1 MTPNTTSQLHDASS
15 VVDFSRALREST
27 VSETPAALTEA
38 LLPEITDSFWLLV
51 SSNALINSTETQV
64 LRMILERAL
73 PDGVSIALDV
83 DWRPD
88 RWGLPANAAPTPEV
102 LRRFRPL
109 AQSAQFIRCKV
120 DEAKAFFSSADP
132 AMIQERLPQ
141 RPAVLIRDRT
151 GGLLWSV
158 GGRTGRMTPALV
170 EDHDAFLARLLDN
183 LCSHPTL
190 LGNAGPGIDAIAD
203 PDTLAE
209 QLLSAA
215 APIATSADFSKSD
228 QSGHETHLED
238 HDHAR

>member
-1 MTPNTTSQLHDASS
+1 MMPSTTLQLHDVTS
-15 VVDFSRALREST
+15 VFDFSQSLSETT

-51 SSNALINSTETQV
+51 STNALINTTETQV

-73 PDGVSIALDV
+73 PGGVSIALDV

-88 RWGLPANAAPTPEV
+88 RWGLAGNAAPTSEV

-109 AQSAQFIRCKV
+109 AQSAQFIRCGV
-120 DEAKAFFSSADP
+120 DEAEAFFSSADP

-141 RPAVLIRDRT
+141 RPAVLITDRT
-151 GGLLWSV
+151 GGLLWSI
-158 GGRTGRMTPALV
+158 GGRKGRMAPMLV
-170 EDHDAFLARLLDN
+170 EDHDTFLVRLLDN

-203 PDTLAE
+203 PDALAE

-215 APIATSADFSKSD
+215 APIDTSADCLKSD
-228 QSGHETHLED
+228 QSAHGAYLAE